1 MQTSKLEAGAL
12 PIARPESLYAVR
24 LVGEVVK
31 ERHAGVM
38 QHWLPL
44 APALAAAASAGL
56 AASAGA
62 SPGSSP
68 QSLPPPRLPF
78 RIPFEHGK

>member
-12 PIARPESLYAVR
+12 PIVRPESLYAVR

-44 APALAAAASAGL
+44 APAAAAAASAGL

-62 SPGSSP
+62 SPGFSP
-68 QSLPPPRLPF
+68 HPPPPLSQPPF
-78 RIPFEHGK
+78 PYCF